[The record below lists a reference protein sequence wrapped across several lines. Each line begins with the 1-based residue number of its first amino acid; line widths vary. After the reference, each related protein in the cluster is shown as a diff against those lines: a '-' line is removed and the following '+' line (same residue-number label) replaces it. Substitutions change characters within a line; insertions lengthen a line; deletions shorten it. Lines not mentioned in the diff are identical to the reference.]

1 MKYYTA
7 MKINKLELLP
17 TSWIRFKNIILS
29 KSSKC
34 KKKTPKNHIHT
45 KKTTEYDSL
54 HVKFKSQDYGH
65 FCRNKGVL
73 ILKTHGGEK
82 LFLWSS

>member
-34 KKKTPKNHIHT
+34 KKKPQ
-45 KKTTEYDSL
+45 KTTYTQKKPQSM
-54 HVKFKSQDYGH
+54 
-65 FCRNKGVL
+65 
-73 ILKTHGGEK
+73 IL
-82 LFLWSS
+82 FM